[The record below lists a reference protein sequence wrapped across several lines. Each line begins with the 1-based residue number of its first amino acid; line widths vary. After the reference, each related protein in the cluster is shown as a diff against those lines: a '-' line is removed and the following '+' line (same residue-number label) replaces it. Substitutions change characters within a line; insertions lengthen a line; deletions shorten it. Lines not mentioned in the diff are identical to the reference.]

1 MVNIFLA
8 MRLFANIWSSKKVLI
23 NCDNQAVVTVLMT
36 GKTRDAFLAAGARNI
51 WYITAIH
58 DMEVQYKHVSGA
70 SSQVADTLSRWQ
82 GSPAQVEF
90 LYSQVSNPQWL
101 HVNVDLLELDP
112 YL

>member
-1 MVNIFLA
+1 MPNIC
-8 MRLFANIWSSKKVLI
+8 NIQ
-23 NCDNQAVVTVLMT
+23 CT
-36 GKTRDAFLAAGARNI
+36 NI
-51 WYITAIH
+51 VSNICNNIH

-70 SSQVADTLSRWQ
+70 SNQVADTLSRWQ

-101 HVNVDLLELDP
+101 NVTVDLLELDP